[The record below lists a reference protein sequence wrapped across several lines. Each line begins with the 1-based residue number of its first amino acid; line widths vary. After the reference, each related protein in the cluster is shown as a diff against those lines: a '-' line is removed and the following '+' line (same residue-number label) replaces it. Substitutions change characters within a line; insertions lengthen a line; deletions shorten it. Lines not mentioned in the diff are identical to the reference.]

1 MVVYSRKP
9 HPELVDYDVITLDT
23 KVHHE
28 LMVVKGASDDDIV
41 QVVVDY
47 LLQYEG
53 VYPETEDTS
62 VWIRLIKRLPSS
74 TGEEDEVL
82 SSL

>member
-1 MVVYSRKP
+1 MVYSRKP
-9 HPELVDYDVITLDT
+9 HPELVDYDVVTLDT

-28 LMVVKGASDDDIV
+28 LIVVKSASDDDVV

-47 LLQYEG
+47 LLQYEE
-53 VYPETEDTS
+53 VYPETGDTG
-62 VWIRLIKRLPSS
+62 VWVGLIKRLPSS

-82 SSL
+82 SGL